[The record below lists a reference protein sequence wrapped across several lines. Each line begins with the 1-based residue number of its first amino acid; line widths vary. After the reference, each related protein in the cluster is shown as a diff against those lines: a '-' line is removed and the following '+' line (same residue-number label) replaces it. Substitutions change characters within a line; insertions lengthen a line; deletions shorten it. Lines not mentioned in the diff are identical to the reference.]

1 MHTCVMSRRKAKASN
16 SWFQK
21 PSKKSGDI
29 GDASVFNIIDNL
41 MAKGGRMCLSRVGVD
56 SQ

>member
-1 MHTCVMSRRKAKASN
+1 MHTCLMSRRKAKASN
-16 SWFQK
+16 SC
-21 PSKKSGDI
+21 KKSEDI